1 MLKKN
6 KWGMIFSSVVILL
19 PVVAG
24 LLLWD
29 RLPEQMPF
37 HWNAAGEVDGWI
49 GKTGGVFLGPAIL
62 LAVHWTCALV
72 TGLDPKNKDKNEKVR
87 QRILWLVPVLSLL
100 LNGLI
105 YSTALGRD
113 VNVDALMP
121 GLLGVMFVVLGN
133 IMPKCSRNSTIGI
146 KLPWTLHSDANWYA
160 THRLAG
166 RLWIPG
172 GLCVVAA
179 AFLPMPASL
188 LVMLPVTAA
197 LVVIPCIYSYWFYKN
212 KEEEA

>member
-72 TGLDPKNKDKNEKVR
+72 TGLDPKNKDKNEKAK
-87 QRILWLVPVLSLL
+87 QLILWILPVLSLL
-100 LNGLI
+100 VNGMV
-105 YSTALGRD
+105 YAAALGRE
-113 VNVDALMP
+113 VNVATLMP
-121 GLLGVMFVVLGN
+121 GLLGVMLVVLGN
-133 IMPKCSRNSTIGI
+133 ILPKCSRNSTIGI
-146 KLPWTLHSDANWYA
+146 KIPWTLHSEENWNR
-160 THRLAG
+160 THRFAG
-166 RLWIPG
+166 RLWVVCGLGITVTGFLGCAQYAIPF
-172 GLCVVAA
+172 A
-179 AFLPMPASL
+179 L
-188 LVMLPVTAA
+188 LMVLVPV
-197 LVVIPCIYSYWFYKN
+197 LYSYLLHRKGI
-212 KEEEA
+212 